1 MDKVTTFAADI
12 AKRIFSVYWVDA
24 ETGEIGAKTMT
35 RAKFEEFMRTR
46 EPSRVVLEAGGS
58 AHHWGRWLERQGH
71 EVRLIAPQHVRPFVR
86 TNKTDGA
93 DARAIW
99 EAAQRPEVK
108 WVAVKSEASQAV
120 LGLHRI
126 RRQLMDMRRM
136 QSNQLKALLYEFGV
150 VVAASAKIT
159 AVQLEDWLFEGRVPE
174 LLRGSLSGQI
184 ERIARLKREELD
196 LTRTIERHNATDV
209 LAIRLMGVPGIG
221 TLTASALS
229 AELAAGAKSYA
240 NGRQYAAC
248 KGIVP
253 RLSGTGGKVR
263 TGAISKRGDPYVRT
277 LLIHGARSV
286 IAHGRKAKSLSPWL
300 KGLLER
306 RPLNVAVVALA
317 NKMARTAWALA
328 AHGRAYQEHY
338 GAQAA

>member
-1 MDKVTTFAADI
+1 MDKVTTIAVDI
-12 AKRIFSVYWVDA
+12 AKRIFSLYWVNL
-24 ETGEIGAKTMT
+24 ETGEIGAGTLT

-58 AHHWGRWLERQGH
+58 AHYWGRWLARQGH
-71 EVRLIAPQHVRPFVR
+71 EVRLIAAQHVRPFVR

-120 LGLHRI
+120 LGLHRM
-126 RRQLMDMRRM
+126 REQLKDMRRM
-136 QSNQLKALLYEFGV
+136 QGNQLKAPLYEFGV
-150 VVAASAKIT
+150 VATGTITAAQLEVWVAAGRVPQLVAAS
-159 AVQLEDWLFEGRVPE
+159 LGE
-174 LLRGSLSGQI
+174 QI
-184 ERIARLKREELD
+184 ERIARLKREELG
-196 LTRTIERHNATDV
+196 LTRAIERHNESDA
-209 LAIRLMGVPGIG
+209 LAIELMAVPGIG
-221 TLTASALS
+221 PLSASALS
-229 AELAAGAKSYA
+229 AELAAGAKGFA

-248 KGIVP
+248 KGIAP

-263 TGAISKRGDPYVRT
+263 PGAISKRGDPYVRT

-286 IAHGRKAKSLSPWL
+286 IAHQRKAKRLSPWL
-300 KGLLER
+300 KALLER

-328 AHGRAYQEHY
+328 AHGRSYQENY

>member
-1 MDKVTTFAADI
+1 VNKVTTIAVDI
-12 AKRIFSVYWVDA
+12 AKRTFSAYWADVQ
-24 ETGEIGAKTMT
+24 TGEIGAKTMT
-35 RAKFEEFMRTR
+35 RAKLEEFMRTR

-58 AHHWGRWLERQGH
+58 AHYWARWLAKQGH
-71 EVRLIAPQHVRPFVR
+71 DVRLIAAQHVRPFVR

-108 WVAVKSEASQAV
+108 WVAIKSQASQAV
-120 LGLHRI
+120 LGLHRM
-126 RRQLMDMRRM
+126 REQLKDMRRM

-150 VVAASAKIT
+150 VAPAKIT
-159 AVQLEDWLFEGRVPE
+159 AASLEAWVAAGRVPQ
-174 LLRGSLSGQI
+174 LLAASFQEQI
-184 ERIARLKREELD
+184 ERIARLKREERELV
-196 LTRTIERHNATDV
+196 RRIERHNETDA
-209 LAIRLMGVPGIG
+209 LAMRLIAVPGIG

-229 AELAAGAKSYA
+229 AELAAGAKGFASA
-240 NGRQYAAC
+240 RQYAAC
-248 KGIVP
+248 KGIAP
-253 RLSGTGGKVR
+253 RLSGSGGKVR
-263 TGAISKRGDPYVRT
+263 SGAISKRGDPYVRT

-286 IAHGRKAKSLSPWL
+286 ITHQRRARRLSPWL

-328 AHGRAYQEHY
+328 AHGRSYQENY

>member
-1 MDKVTTFAADI
+1 MDKVTTYATDI
-12 AKRIFSVYWVDA
+12 AKRIFSVFWVDA

-58 AHHWGRWLERQGH
+58 AHHWGRWLTGQGH

-99 EAAQRPEVK
+99 EAARRPEVK
-108 WVAVKSEASQAV
+108 WVVVKSEASQAV
-120 LGLHRI
+120 LGLHRV
-126 RRQLMDMRRM
+126 RRQLIDMRRM
-136 QSNQLKALLYEFGV
+136 QGNQLKALLYEFGV
-150 VVAASAKIT
+150 LAPASARITAAQIEDWVAA
-159 AVQLEDWLFEGRVPE
+159 ERVPQ
-174 LLRGSLSGQI
+174 LLSASLCEQI
-184 ERIARLKREELD
+184 ERIARLKAQERE
-196 LTRTIERHNATDV
+196 LTRRIERHNAKDE
-209 LAIRLMGVPGIG
+209 LATQLMQVPGIG

-229 AELAAGAKSYA
+229 AELAAGAKGYA
-240 NGRQYAAC
+240 NGRQFAAC
-248 KGIVP
+248 KGVAP
-253 RLSGTGGKVR
+253 RLSGTGGKVH

-286 IAHGRKAKSLSPWL
+286 ITHGRKANSLSPWL
-300 KGLLER
+300 SGLLER

-328 AHGRAYQEHY
+328 AHGRAYQKDY